1 MNYLSTGYKPTEEQ
15 QSIFKKVQTG
25 KSLTITSFEHHAAIR
40 HVIGIDP
47 GNHTGLAV
55 YSRDDHA
62 IIYAAETTFSGAIAY
77 ITSHYDR
84 AIIVI
89 ETPSNKRVWHGGA
102 NQAARDATA
111 INVGMV
117 IREAQLFAQML
128 EYLGRKNERHYVIK
142 TPPPQRGLTKLTR
155 EQVRKIT
162 GYDERSNG
170 HVRDAIMLCWGV

>member
-15 QSIFKKVQTG
+15 QNIFKRVQTG
-25 KSLTITSFEHHAAIR
+25 KSLTITGFEHHSSIR

-55 YSRDDHA
+55 YSRDDRA
-62 IIYAAETTFSGAIAY
+62 IIYAEESTFSGAIAY
-77 ITSHYDR
+77 ITGHYDS

-89 ETPSNKRVWHGGA
+89 ETPSNKRVWHSGA
-102 NQAARDATA
+102 SQSARDATA

-128 EYLGRKNERHYVIK
+128 TYLGKKNERDYVIK

-155 EQVRKIT
+155 EQVKKIT
-162 GYDERSNG
+162 GFDGRSSD

>member
-1 MNYLSTGYKPTEEQ
+1 MT
-15 QSIFKKVQTG
+15 V
-25 KSLTITSFEHHAAIR
+25 SLQPTITSFEHHASIR

-55 YSRDDHA
+55 YSRDERA
-62 IIYAAETTFSGAIAY
+62 IIYAEETTFSGAIAY
-77 ITSHYDR
+77 ITHYDS

-89 ETPSNKRVWHGGA
+89 ESPSNKRVWHSGA

-128 EYLGRKNERHYVIK
+128 EYLGRRDGRHYVIK
-142 TPPPQRGLTKLTR
+142 TPPPQRGMTKLTR
-155 EQVRKIT
+155 EQVFKIT
-162 GYDERSNG
+162 GYNGRSND